1 MGKPLEL
8 TSENFEAEVLKSD
21 VPVMVDFWAAW
32 CGPCRAIAPIVEELA
47 DSYAGRM
54 KVAKMDVD
62 THQEIAMRYKI
73 ISIPN
78 VLFFRAGEV
87 VDQIIGMVP
96 KKQFVEKAD
105 KLVGAPV

>member
-32 CGPCRAIAPIVEELA
+32 CGPCRAIAPIVEEVA
-47 DSYAGRM
+47 DHYAGKM

-62 THQEIAMRYKI
+62 SHQQIAMKYKI

-78 VLFFRAGEV
+78 VLFFKGGEV
-87 VDQIIGMVP
+87 VDQIIGAVP
-96 KKQFVEKAD
+96 KRQFVEKID
-105 KLVGAPV
+105 KLVGAAV

>member
-1 MGKPLEL
+1 MGDILEVSDDSFD
-8 TSENFEAEVLKSD
+8 SEIINSD
-21 VPVMVDFWAAW
+21 IPAMVDFWAAW

-78 VLFFRAGEV
+78 VLFFRSGEV
-87 VDQIIGMVP
+87 VDQIIGAVG
-96 KKQFVEKAD
+96 KKDIEEK
-105 KLVGAPV
+105 LSNLLQTT